1 LTTSIAPKIA
11 LASDHAGFALKA
23 ELVRELQAAGHQVLD
38 LGPHDEAS
46 VDYPDF
52 GFALGEAIAS
62 GRATRG
68 IAVCGSGIGISIA
81 VNRNPAVRCA
91 LVTSGLMAR
100 LAREHNDANCIAL
113 GSRIVG
119 IETARD
125 CVTQFLA
132 TDFAGG
138 RHAGRVAK
146 LGQTSKEPAL

>member
-1 LTTSIAPKIA
+1 MSIIA

-23 ELVRELQAAGHQVLD
+23 MLAEELREAGHQVLD
-38 LGPHDEAS
+38 LGPHSEAS

-52 GFALGEAIAS
+52 GRALGEAVAA
-62 GRATRG
+62 GRAERG

-81 VNRNPAVRCA
+81 VNRVAGARCA

-100 LAREHNDANCIAL
+100 LSRQHNDANCIAL
-113 GSRIVG
+113 GSRIIG

-125 CVTQFLA
+125 CVAEFLA
-132 TDFAGG
+132 TSFEGG

-146 LGQTSKEPAL
+146 LG

>member
-1 LTTSIAPKIA
+1 MTTSIA

-23 ELVRELQAAGHQVLD
+23 DLVRELQAAGHDVLD
-38 LGPHDEAS
+38 LGPQDESS

-52 GFALGEAIAS
+52 GFALAETIAS
-62 GRATRG
+62 GRAARG

-100 LAREHNDANCIAL
+100 LARQHNDANCIAL

-119 IETARD
+119 IEVARD
-125 CVTQFLA
+125 CVSEFLA
-132 TDFAGG
+132 TEFAGG

-146 LGQTSKEPAL
+146 LGQTSKEPA